1 VSRIGRMPIVL
12 PTGVQVNCAGNAVTV
27 KGPRGQ
33 LTREFAP
40 QIAVTVDDN
49 QVAVTRP
56 DDTRESKALHGLT
69 RALLA
74 NMVTG
79 VSAGFTKRLV
89 VEGVGFRADV
99 QDKNLVL
106 QVGFSHS
113 VTMPAPEGIRFDV
126 DRTGRFVS
134 VEGIDKELVGETA
147 ARIRRVRK
155 PEPYKGKGI
164 AYEGEV
170 IRRKTGKAGRAGGKK

>member
-1 VSRIGRMPIVL
+1 MSRIGRMPIEL
-12 PTGVQVNCAGNAVTV
+12 PTGVQVTTEGNAVTV

-40 QIAVTVDDN
+40 QISVTVDEHR
-49 QVAVTRP
+49 VAVTRP
-56 DDTRESKALHGLT
+56 DDTRESKSLHGLT

-89 VEGVGFRADV
+89 IDGVGFRADV
-99 QDKNLVL
+99 QGQDLVL
-106 QVGFSHS
+106 QVGFSHP
-113 VTMPAPEGIRFDV
+113 VTMAAPDGIRFDV
-126 DRTGRFVS
+126 DRTGRLIS

-170 IRRKTGKAGRAGGKK
+170 IRRKAGKTGRAGGK

>member
-1 VSRIGRMPIVL
+1 MPIPV
-12 PTGVQVNCAGNAVTV
+12 PAGVQVSQQGSVVTV

-40 QIAVTVDDN
+40 QMSISVNDGEI
-49 QVAVTRP
+49 AVTRP
-56 DDTRESKALHGLT
+56 DDTRQNKALHGLT

-79 VSAGFTKRLV
+79 VSTGFVRRLN
-89 VEGVGFRADV
+89 VEGVGYRADV
-99 QDKNLVL
+99 QGQDLVL
-106 QVGFSHS
+106 QVGYSHP
-113 VTMPAPEGIRFDV
+113 VTMLAPEGIRFEV
-126 DRTGRFVS
+126 DRTGHTIT
-134 VEGIDKELVGETA
+134 VEGNDKELVGETA

-170 IRRKTGKAGRAGGKK
+170 IRRKAGKAGRVGGN